1 MRNVT
6 NKNSSVKTV
15 AGDNTTE
22 NFNEQAEAAPVINQ
36 SNNEETIM
44 EETVFQSS
52 MVPQAGA
59 NETALGSS
67 AKGTTTVSEN
77 ESATDANN
85 QVETIEASTVAV
97 LLACLGDKIP
107 KIIRKVCMSYF
118 EAKKAGLKI
127 CFFKFNREVN
137 NCHVQALYK
146 SVKESKQFTQ
156 SCYVVPLQP
165 ILESFKEIEVYDL
178 DGKQIT
184 LDTPDIELYIVVYN
198 GQHRLTVCE
207 LHPEVDVELELNEFN
222 GMHPLKT
229 IKLMNSNNRNW
240 NGLDLRDS
248 NVNAGLTTNELYGEA
263 KILQERYGITN
274 KAAECALTFVLNTTR
289 ISDLIAGRDTTKFNE
304 DNANRG
310 KGILNACM
318 MNFAA
323 CKEAKKIELL
333 YAIIH
338 THINTPDKEKGVFGR
353 NMKLLMGTMSAD
365 DRETVKRFI
374 TEKNFGQLNTFVKD
388 SYKAFLELGHSEE
401 ELAQMETELDERITT
416 YIEKVDEE
424 NREKVAKK
432 PLKSGRVSDVINQA
446 KAIQYEID
454 KENLATAELV
464 AKEASMK
471 AQEAQKRVDEL
482 RAKNFEPTAPNNFE

>member
-1 MRNVT
+1 MSNEQ
-6 NKNSSVKTV
+6 SQSPVKTV
-15 AGDNTTE
+15 AGENTSE
-22 NFNEQAEAAPVINQ
+22 IINKQVEAAQVTNIKA
-36 SNNEETIM
+36 NEEMVTINN
-44 EETVFQSS
+44 QNS
-52 MVPQAGA
+52 MAHQACA
-59 NETALGSS
+59 NETALGSRAKETAKVS
-67 AKGTTTVSEN
+67 AK
-77 ESATDANN
+77 ESAIDAIN
-85 QVETIEASTVAV
+85 QVETIDTSTVAV
-97 LLACLGDKIP
+97 LLTCLGDKIP
-107 KIIRKVCMSYF
+107 KIIRKVCMSYL
-118 EAKKAGLKI
+118 EAKNAGLKI

-156 SCYVVPLQP
+156 SCYVVPLRP
-165 ILESFKEIEVYDL
+165 ILESFKDIEVYDL
-178 DGKQIT
+178 DGNQIA
-184 LDTPDIELYIVVYN
+184 LDTPDIDLYIVVYD

-207 LHPEVDVELELNEFN
+207 LHSEVDVELELNEFN

-401 ELAQMETELDERITT
+401 ELAQMETELDERIAT
-416 YIEKVDEE
+416 YIKKLDKE
-424 NREKVAKK
+424 NQEKVAKK
-432 PLKSGRVSDVINQA
+432 PLKSGRVSELIRHDQAVKRNIEQEKLA
-446 KAIQYEID
+446 KAIADNEKAQR
-454 KENLATAELV
+454 
-464 AKEASMK
+464 K
-471 AQEAQKRVDEL
+471 AQEAKDVVDRLQGSISSKYITSE
-482 RAKNFEPTAPNNFE
+482 AQ